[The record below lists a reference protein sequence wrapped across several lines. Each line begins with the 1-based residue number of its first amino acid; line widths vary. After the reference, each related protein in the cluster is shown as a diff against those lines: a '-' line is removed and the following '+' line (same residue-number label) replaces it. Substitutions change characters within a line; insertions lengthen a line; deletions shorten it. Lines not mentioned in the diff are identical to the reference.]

1 MIDKTFNIEDL
12 EEVKRQ
18 SAQVIELYCNQ
29 LMSLTEVASLTKINV
44 NTVRQILLDNN
55 IQLRQRNFRK

>member
-12 EEVKRQ
+12 EEVKEQ
-18 SAQVIELYCNQ
+18 SKLVISLYCDQ
-29 LMSLTEVASLTKINV
+29 LMSLAEVASLTKTNV
-44 NTVRQILLDNN
+44 NTVRKILLDNN